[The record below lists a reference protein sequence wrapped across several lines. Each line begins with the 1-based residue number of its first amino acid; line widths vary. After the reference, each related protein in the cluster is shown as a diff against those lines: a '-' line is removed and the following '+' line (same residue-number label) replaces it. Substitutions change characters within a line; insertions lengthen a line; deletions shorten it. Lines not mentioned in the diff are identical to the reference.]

1 MCGWLLVTLSLPASH
16 CSQLLGDSLSWCGNV
31 TLEEGGRELG
41 PRYHNL
47 QIANRMMEFGAMLMS
62 GTDLPEEVGLGKVA
76 TMQSQAVSE

>member
-1 MCGWLLVTLSLPASH
+1 MWLAVGDLESSTLG
-16 CSQLLGDSLSWCGNV
+16 SQLLGDSVSWCGNV
-31 TLEEGGRELG
+31 TLEEGGRELE

-62 GTDLPEEVGLGKVA
+62 GTDLPEDVGLGKVA